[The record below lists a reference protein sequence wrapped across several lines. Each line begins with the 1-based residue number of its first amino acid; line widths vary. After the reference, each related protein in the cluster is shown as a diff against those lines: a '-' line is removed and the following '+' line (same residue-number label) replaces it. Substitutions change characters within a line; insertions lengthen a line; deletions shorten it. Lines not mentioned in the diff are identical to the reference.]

1 MGSQLELIDFLR
13 LVTFHLKGPNMTY
26 RFAAMIICSG
36 ILFGANLSALAQ
48 EPSKATAEEK
58 KAPVKIELAGGSLVL
73 TAPAQWKQVQ
83 PRFPQM
89 IQYEF
94 SAPADAKGD
103 APVRITVMVAG
114 GGLEGNLAR
123 WYGQF
128 TQPDGKAT
136 KDIAQTEELK
146 ADGAKVYLVNITGTY
161 AGDMMASGRNAPKK
175 ENYQLLGGI
184 VETEK
189 MGTYFIKATGP
200 IEECQKLSDG
210 FREMLKGMQ
219 VKKP

>member
-1 MGSQLELIDFLR
+1 MRHRI
-13 LVTFHLKGPNMTY
+13 
-26 RFAAMIICSG
+26 AAILICSG
-36 ILFGANLSALAQ
+36 VLLGANLNAFAQ
-48 EPSKATAEEK
+48 EPAKAAAEEK
-58 KAPVKIELAGGSLVL
+58 KAPVKIELAGGALVL

-89 IQYEF
+89 VQYEF
-94 SAPADAKGD
+94 NAPADAKGE
-103 APVRITVMVAG
+103 APVRITVMISG

-136 KDIAQTEELK
+136 QDIAQIEDLK
-146 ADGAKVYLVNITGTY
+146 IDGQKVHLVSITGTY
-161 AGDMMASGRNAPKK
+161 SGGMMGGGRPAPKK
-175 ENYQLLGGI
+175 ENYQLMSGI
-184 VETEK
+184 IETEK
-189 MGTYFIKATGP
+189 MGTYFITATGP
-200 IEECQKLSDG
+200 IDECQKLADG